1 MNVESVQTLVAK
13 YLESN
18 LENIQNNELLG

>member
-1 MNVESVQTLVAK
+1 VQALVAK

-18 LENIQNNELLG
+18 LETQHNNKLLSQHSWS